1 MLVAIILL
9 AIVLLVVIA
18 AFSIKMANINHS
30 VECVLEKYV
39 LLHEKFVN
47 HEDRID
53 ANYKSLAELNRRQD
67 EWMRQHKESEQE
79 IKDVISQVGLDVISL
94 QEIMGIPTEDDESG
108 TKTED
113 SDNAQ
118 SPTPPLSPKSTS
130 KRERFCELRKTMS
143 FKEVVKEMNLPRTTA
158 RRYEQWRKTNAR

>member
-9 AIVLLVVIA
+9 AVVMLVVIA

-30 VECVLEKYV
+30 VECILEKYV

-47 HEDRID
+47 HEDRIST
-53 ANYKSLAELNRRQD
+53 NYKSLAELNRRQD
-67 EWMRQHKESEQE
+67 EWMRQCKESRRE
-79 IKDVISQVGLDVISL
+79 IEDVISQVGLDVVSL
-94 QEIMGIPTEDDESG
+94 QEIMGILTEDDESG

-118 SPTPPLSPKSTS
+118 SQLLYRQRVRLSESVFANS
-130 KRERFCELRKTMS
+130 AKR
-143 FKEVVKEMNLPRTTA
+143 
-158 RRYEQWRKTNAR
+158 